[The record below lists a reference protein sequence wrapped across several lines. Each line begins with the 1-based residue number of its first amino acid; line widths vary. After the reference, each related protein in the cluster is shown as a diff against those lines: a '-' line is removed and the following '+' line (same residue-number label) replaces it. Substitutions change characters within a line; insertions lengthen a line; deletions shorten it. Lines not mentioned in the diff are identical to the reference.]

1 MISVGI
7 LGCGYVGTTLIVGL
21 EKLKRG
27 EIDYTGVPLGDSL
40 KYSANDIN
48 IKLILDVD
56 KNKIGKTVSEISY
69 LYNLEK
75 YGETKILNGVE
86 LKSCE
91 NLPIEIS
98 SMDQEYDLEKCSEI
112 IENYIIENEIDVIII
127 LTPTEE
133 IKNGSNI
140 EKMIENGNITACL
153 FYTYCALK
161 AAEKRK
167 KGICV
172 INGIPSEIANSSY
185 FIRLAE
191 KTNSIIIGDDISSGQ
206 SRLLSD
212 LMEHF
217 KEINKIPLSII
228 GANWGGNM
236 DFLRLEDKKRNDSK
250 KKTKTG
256 CAIDILGYDTP
267 TDIRPTGFLKPL
279 EDKKVVFKHI
289 PYKGFNNIVDEMFI
303 CGRIS
308 DSPAAAGLL
317 IDMIRLGKISLDN
330 NLKGVV
336 PEINHFYCKRF
347 NKQKSKIIVFQE
359 LKKWLEDKNALCKKR
374 NV

>member
-1 MISVGI
+1 MINLGI

-27 EIDYTGVPLGDSL
+27 QIDYTGVPLGDSL

-56 KNKIGKTVSEISY
+56 KNKIGKRVSEISH
-69 LYNLEK
+69 LYNLEN
-75 YGETKILNGVE
+75 YGKVKILNGVE

-98 SMDQEYDLEKCSEI
+98 SIDQEHDLEKCSEI
-112 IENYIIENEIDVIII
+112 IGNYIVDNELDVIII

-133 IKNGSNI
+133 I
-140 EKMIENGNITACL
+140 ENNLEGKKLLEGKVTASL

-185 FIRLAE
+185 FIKLAE

-212 LMEHF
+212 LMEHL
-217 KEINKIPLSII
+217 KEINRIPLSII

-236 DFLRLEDKKRNDSK
+236 DFLRLEDKKRNESK
-250 KKTKTG
+250 RKTKTG
-256 CAIDILGYDTP
+256 CATDILGYNVP
-267 TDIRPTGFLKPL
+267 SDIRPTGFLKPL

-289 PYKGFNNIVDEMFI
+289 PYKGFNNIVDELFI

-347 NKQKSKIIVFQE
+347 NKQKSKIIAFQE
-359 LKKWLEDKNALCKKR
+359 LKKWLEDKDALCKKR
-374 NV
+374 NI